1 MSILIEGLENFIFQ
15 GKNVTQIYVYINE
28 KFNLT
33 IAGQKIFLDFLK
45 W

>member
-1 MSILIEGLENFIFQ
+1 MSILIEGLEHFIFQ

-33 IAGQKIFLDFLK
+33 IAGQKNIFRFF
-45 W
+45 